1 MDEKTRCFWRG
12 RKYQSAIIFLRPGLL
27 LFFYSSPN
35 QLYIYLCN
43 SYYNIFSRLRSGAKK
58 ITITKI
64 ELSSKETCKRSDLAR
79 QLANE
84 SVLVEFAK
92 GVEKNIVPCKKVII
106 FENNAKPFCT
116 CQRSQLGLVD
126 PDTFV

>member
-1 MDEKTRCFWRG
+1 MSKVP
-12 RKYQSAIIFLRPGLL
+12 I
-27 LFFYSSPN
+27 LFE
-35 QLYIYLCN
+35 
-43 SYYNIFSRLRSGAKK
+43 NIDQKSERSGAKK

-92 GVEKNIVPCKKVII
+92 GVEKNIVPCKKVIS
-106 FENNAKPFCT
+106 FENNAKLFCT
-116 CQRSQLGLVD
+116 CQNRNIATLPTWSSLSRYFCLGTFDDKHQSLVRSLIFD
-126 PDTFV
+126 KDTAHCVIFD